1 MRERLLNQRNL
12 TRRLHLLSVLCA
24 MLLMP
29 LGAWAVD
36 YPIVVAGVQVTDA
49 NAGNVLGDGETATV
63 VFTPAGDAP
72 ATLTLNGATLYG
84 SIVLQSGLDDLT
96 IHLLG
101 ENKIQGTDYQNPLA
115 NGIKRENGTTTGTLT
130 YTTASGASGTLFF
143 PYVTTP
149 IEGFND
155 IVYNNGLEWGCDS
168 YVEDNKVCT
177 NFYEGVGTNVVL
189 ASASWQ
195 DCITKSQT
203 MLSLTNGATITFR
216 EDNSLGRVLTLSGF
230 TDYSSS
236 ICWYSHSDVKFE
248 ISGTNSFKFDGNPM
262 LVGNDQSNVSFIATG
277 TSAATLRFWHKG
289 NGANRLDLSVPFI
302 SGFKNS
308 SNPGLGEGLY
318 NVDVSEPRIDP
329 DNNYTDDFTEHY
341 ITTEAYGLKV
351 SGVRVHNLDG
361 VYKGHKE
368 HILGEKEEG
377 VFNTSVTFAPAT
389 TTLTLNGAEISHLD
403 EENAIISSLSTPLYV
418 HLLGE
423 NTLNCNSYLPFEGAT
438 GDDANLVFTTTTD
451 ADPGSLTLISSHE
464 NFGKTTF
471 YTGFNEVQ
479 YPENSGSLGAKEE
492 SGNVIISQIQSYGL
506 SIAGIPV
513 TSENAGGITG
523 DGITGTVTYN
533 AEDHALTLDGATI
546 AGNILVTS
554 GTALTIKVK
563 GENTINAGEYSALK
577 SETAT
582 NAVTLA
588 FVKEGTGDC
597 SLQLNSTGVTAISTG
612 FYSPTYT
619 DLALVVDGVDFPEYN
634 TLYGLAYYAGNNT
647 YEPITSAT
655 ITSYTTYDLIVD
667 GEQVTSVNK
676 DAICKGQVGVGHIT
690 FDGEHTLTL
699 NEVPYIVFDTTYP
712 FIQTS
717 MDLTINIVGEST
729 IECGSPFITR
739 MSGDNETHT
748 VTFTTDATDPG
759 MLNLMYDYDF
769 DGFDKAFENGLS
781 WMPDGYYESDAP
793 AAWVAVSSY
802 DLSVGGVAVTSANA
816 ENVLGDGK
824 VNYDVENH
832 TLTLNNATIIPKGED
847 FGITYNGTA
856 NFTISLK
863 GTNNV
868 VKGIGGCCAILYNG
882 DGDNVNLTFT
892 KGDTEPCSLQLEAV
906 GAQTI
911 DGFDNV
917 INTGLFKIN
926 ETIQGEETT
935 TYRTTITSSLP
946 LWIGDTQVT
955 PTNAEDMLGDG
966 KVSFEVNAQTATPT
980 YTLTLNGAVLTVP
993 VKVGLANLTFDIRG
1007 NNTITTNTTCIQ
1019 NTASTGV
1026 PSLTFKSNA
1035 DVVGSLIMTNT
1046 GGDAIS
1052 QIGQGNISIS
1062 KELAVFLTVYGYDD
1076 YTSNLYY
1083 ITDGSTTVAKIV
1095 PSYGVTVNDI
1105 QVYEGNA
1112 EDVLGDGKVSF
1123 NEKTATLTLKGG
1135 SFETIR
1141 TTLGT
1146 LNINFVGSNSLYRS
1160 SNGSIFE
1167 SASGEAVTINL
1178 KSTDG
1183 TGVLT
1188 IETPTNYGATIIGE
1202 NVTLTPV
1209 APVFESYNN
1218 VENNKGKLQYAVN
1231 SGITITAASGSYPIN
1246 SSNRTNVLN
1255 DSEGH
1260 ETVQFDGRNTL
1271 ILNGAELTSINI
1283 ANQHVLQK
1291 LVIYLKGTN
1300 TINNN
1305 DNNGIIYGGEG
1316 ESKLPLTYATGDGST
1331 EDSQPGTLTCT
1342 YHVEDA
1348 EHPEVMDIYDK
1359 FDVSYDNN
1367 LGESQNTTN
1376 HTINIAVVMSP
1387 IVTEGHHEVERQG
1400 LGQDIESKNTT
1411 QLTEGVIVN
1420 KLLYTL
1426 PGDKDGYIVDEDY
1439 VQVNGKV
1446 VALNTPMDDG
1456 EVNDILEYIKTGL
1469 IQPGTKLGDPYTFA
1483 YYFHGMSFLLPAGYG
1498 EISLDVNTN
1507 VNTNEAGILHVKVG
1521 SNEPVAITGTTGFE
1535 TIKIPYAL
1543 TEESYVF
1550 IYRYAPSTPLSRGDD
1565 GHRAPGRKET
1575 TTTGIRGLSVNAN
1588 SVESSPEPPVSPK
1601 LLDKSLLKQDRNHI
1615 YIETEDAVDVEG
1627 IESDAFAN
1635 LTGDITYIDLSNT
1648 AIKDILV
1655 DRKHSGSPFK
1665 DIPEKTFIYL
1675 PAGNTIAPSA
1685 PGHENKNV
1693 VIGSVCDK
1701 MEMDDSAPFEVAKDF
1716 IALDAK
1722 QTRTY
1727 TIGQNATIYLPF
1739 AINSET
1745 ASALGTFYELT
1756 GIADGKVTFKSVEE
1770 TEETKANTPYL
1781 FKPKTTTLSAKMA
1794 EVKTLTSAPY
1804 TGDARFIGRYSQ
1816 KSILSTTTI
1825 QCYCFNAIDGKFVHV
1840 VDQPM
1845 TVDPF
1850 RAYIE
1855 VSGMSLGRS
1864 LEINTGDDDVTAIKN
1879 IKVGTEDN
1887 VYYDLQGRR
1896 VLYPKKGIYIV
1907 NGKKVIL
1914 K

>member
-1 MRERLLNQRNL
+1 
-12 TRRLHLLSVLCA
+12 

-29 LGAWAVD
+29 LSAWAQTTYKGGD
-36 YPIVVAGVQVTDA
+36 YSST
-49 NAGNVLGDGETATV
+49 NNSWGDWTV
-63 VFTPAGDAP
+63 
-72 ATLTLNGATLYG
+72 
-84 SIVLQSGLDDLT
+84 
-96 IHLLG
+96 
-101 ENKIQGTDYQNPLA
+101 
-115 NGIKRENGTTTGTLT
+115 TGTNVEFSSSGSSLSCRISAGQTSTIQLSLT
-130 YTTASGASGTLFF
+130 KTQNTSEKLCALTFSPSSSKVSLVSAKIVDSNDETITEFTTQIQSNGSFRHFTA
-143 PYVTTP
+143 TTP
-149 IEGFND
+149 IEWGAGDKLVLTCQYVNETNTVATPSISGATVTTGTPYD
-155 IVYNNGLEWGCDS
+155 LVVDGIIVTTANKDCVTGGTTDWNGNSEVSIVSFDPTG
-168 YVEDNKVCT
+168 NKLNLCKADDLT
-177 NFYEGVGTNVVL
+177 GPIQLGSSMN
-189 ASASWQ
+189 
-195 DCITKSQT
+195 
-203 MLSLTNGATITFR
+203 SLTIDING
-216 EDNSLGRVLTLSGF
+216 
-230 TDYSSS
+230 
-236 ICWYSHSDVKFE
+236 
-248 ISGTNSFKFDGNPM
+248 
-262 LVGNDQSNVSFIATG
+262 
-277 TSAATLRFWHKG
+277 
-289 NGANRLDLSVPFI
+289 
-302 SGFKNS
+302 
-308 SNPGLGEGLY
+308 
-318 NVDVSEPRIDP
+318 
-329 DNNYTDDFTEHY
+329 
-341 ITTEAYGLKV
+341 
-351 SGVRVHNLDG
+351 
-361 VYKGHKE
+361 
-368 HILGEKEEG
+368 
-377 VFNTSVTFAPAT
+377 
-389 TTLTLNGAEISHLD
+389 
-403 EENAIISSLSTPLYV
+403 
-418 HLLGE
+418 
-423 NTLNCNSYLPFEGAT
+423 NCKI
-438 GDDANLVFTTTTD
+438 TTTD
-451 ADPGSLTLISSHE
+451 AAAISSE
-464 NFGKTTF
+464 NAANITF
-471 YTGFNEVQ
+471 TSSS
-479 YPENSGSLGAKEE
+479 SGSL
-492 SGNVIISQIQSYGL
+492 N
-506 SIAGIPV
+506 
-513 TSENAGGITG
+513 
-523 DGITGTVTYN
+523 
-533 AEDHALTLDGATI
+533 
-546 AGNILVTS
+546 
-554 GTALTIKVK
+554 
-563 GENTINAGEYSALK
+563 LK
-577 SETAT
+577 RT
-582 NAVTLA
+582 
-588 FVKEGTGDC
+588 EGTGLVG
-597 SLQLNSTGVTAISTG
+597 SNITVSYGAGVAADIVA
-612 FYSPTYT
+612 P
-619 DLALVVDGVDFPEYN
+619 
-634 TLYGLAYYAGNNT
+634 
-647 YEPITSAT
+647 TSAT
-655 ITSYTTYDLIVD
+655 TLADATEADISLTAYDLIIS
-667 GEQVTSVNK
+667 GEQVTSANMN
-676 DAICKGQVGVGHIT
+676 AICENQGANSSIS
-690 FDGEHTLTL
+690 FDGEHTLTF
-699 NEVPYIVFDTTYP
+699 NNVPNVGFDSSNYP
-712 FIQTS
+712 GFIQTS
-717 MDLTINIVGEST
+717 MNLTINLVGISEFDCGNST
-729 IECGSPFITR
+729 FIA
-739 MSGDNETHT
+739 SGDNNTHT
-748 VTFTTDATDPG
+748 VTFTTDADDPG
-759 MLNLMYDYDF
+759 MLSLTVGDQF
-769 DGFDKAFENGLS
+769 VGFTKAFENGLS
-781 WMPDGYYESDAP
+781 WKPSYYYKTNAP
-793 AAWVAVSSY
+793 AAWVAIPY
-802 DLSVGGVAVTSANA
+802 TEYGITVGGVAVTSANA
-816 ENVLGDGK
+816 SNIRGEGFDAYKVSYSPSTKTLSLENAYFSGGVSTNDDLTISAIGSNTIYGDVTSSKNGGATLTIRKGETDEGVTLNLSPSSSDPTGFSSVVYDNMYLSDENDRDVMFSPTRQRFEKNEWQITETVSFTSEVTYDLWIGGTMVTEENKNNVLGTVDAAPTVTFNPQG
-824 VNYDVENH
+824 NI
-832 TLTLNNATIIPKGED
+832 LTLNNMSLSSTSIYNSGIISRLSALTIVV
-847 FGITYNGTA
+847 NG
-856 NFTISLK
+856 NNTI
-863 GTNNV
+863 TNNDS
-868 VKGIGGCCAILYNG
+868 CTAIRADAPMAQTLTIQRGSADNCSLRFSSYRPIRNFKTLTVTDLYWNDTFTYG
-882 DGDNVNLTFT
+882 YDETFSSYRLMKGDNEEASVN
-892 KGDTEPCSLQLEAV
+892 
-906 GAQTI
+906 
-911 DGFDNV
+911 
-917 INTGLFKIN
+917 
-926 ETIQGEETT
+926 EETGFVPT
-935 TYRTTITSSLP
+935 LGDPTVYALY
-946 LWIGDTQVT
+946 IGDTQVT
-955 PTNAEDMLGDG
+955 SLNADDVLGDG

-1112 EDVLGDGKVSF
+1112 ADVLGDGKVSF
-1123 NEKTATLTLKGG
+1123 NEKTATLTLNNADGI
-1135 SFETIR
+1135 STIS
-1141 TTLGT
+1141 TSLSE
-1146 LNINFVGSNSLYRS
+1146 LNIDLVGNNSLYRS

-1183 TGVLT
+1183 AGLLT

-1218 VENNKGKLQYAVN
+1218 VDNNKGKLQYAVN

-1456 EVNDILEYIKTGL
+1456 EVNDILEYIKNGL
-1469 IQPGTKLGDPYTFA
+1469 IQPGTKLGAPNTFA
-1483 YYFHGMSFLLPAGYG
+1483 ERFHGMSFLLPAGYG

-1601 LLDKSLLKQDRNHI
+1601 LLDKSLLKQDRDHI

-1655 DRKHSGSPFK
+1655 DRKQVGSPFK
-1665 DIPEKTFIYL
+1665 GLSEKTFIYL

-1685 PGHENKNV
+1685 PGHENKNM

-1825 QCYCFNAIDGKFVHV
+1825 QCYCFNATDGKFVHV

-1879 IKVGTEDN
+1879 IKVGTEEN